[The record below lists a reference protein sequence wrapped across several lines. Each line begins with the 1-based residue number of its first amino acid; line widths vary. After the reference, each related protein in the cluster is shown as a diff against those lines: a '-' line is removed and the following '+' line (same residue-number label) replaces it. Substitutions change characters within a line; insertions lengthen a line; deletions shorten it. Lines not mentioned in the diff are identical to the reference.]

1 MAQQGTRNVNQTL
14 PYLRNAA
21 QAKSRKDKGYM
32 PTSIGYGPV
41 RCRKYKTDI
50 AIP

>member
-14 PYLRNAA
+14 PYPGNAA

-41 RCRKYKTDI
+41 RYRKYKTDI